1 MNFFH
6 NLSILT
12 EIDYWILTTW
22 FFIIYFWPI
31 FIQLFYRGFTRGLTT
46 ATIFLW
52 RTPIPRVIL
61 ILNIIELNKGND
73 EINDWIDQIL
83 DNQEKIMKKLN
94 LDLIINE
101 QDDHS

>member
-1 MNFFH
+1 
-6 NLSILT
+6 
-12 EIDYWILTTW
+12 
-22 FFIIYFWPI
+22 
-31 FIQLFYRGFTRGLTT
+31 
-46 ATIFLW
+46 
-52 RTPIPRVIL
+52 
-61 ILNIIELNKGND
+61 LNKGND